1 MQENTEGYLID
12 HRDWTQDWAAQKA
25 LQKGMILQQFDWQ
38 VIAFVRNFYQ
48 EYQVMP
54 LTRRLLKFIREHL
67 NADFDS
73 IALQERYT
81 DKPLR
86 LIALLAGLPKPVQCI

>member
-48 EYQVMP
+48 
-54 LTRRLLKFIREHL
+54 
-67 NADFDS
+67 
-73 IALQERYT
+73 
-81 DKPLR
+81 
-86 LIALLAGLPKPVQCI
+86 